1 MNFFIDDDHFSN
13 KFPHSYHKEP
23 FLLEKLLFTLS
34 KKWIAGYNIDT
45 ALDYALG
52 ANKRGLKC
60 IINYLGEDLKNAE
73 MVKNTVIEYKNLIK
87 KMKVCGI
94 EGSIS
99 IKPTQIGLS
108 LDMNFCLDQL
118 LELTSIAKK
127 NNIFLWIDMESFE
140 NVEPTLTIYKKVIE
154 EIDQIGIVLQSN
166 LKRSYSDLRK
176 LLSYNS
182 NIRLVK
188 GAYHGKEVYAFQ
200 TKHEID
206 HNYIEMA
213 QLLFSKKNDLRENQI
228 FAIATHDSNIIQKS
242 LDLLFL
248 YDFRKEHLQ
257 FQFLKGIR
265 EKLKINLLLKGF
277 NVYEYVPY
285 GQNWLP
291 YSLRRLRERKSNVI
305 LLMRSLIS
313 P

>member
-1 MNFFIDDDHFSN
+1 MNLSNDDDHFSN
-13 KFPHSYHKEP
+13 KYPHSYQREP
-23 FLLEKLLFTLS
+23 FLLEKLLFPLS
-34 KKWIAGYNIDT
+34 KKWIAGYKIDD
-45 ALDYALG
+45 ALNYAVD
-52 ANKRGLKC
+52 ANKKGLKC
-60 IINYLGEDLKNAE
+60 IINYLGEDFKNEE

-87 KMKVCGI
+87 SMKLCGI

-108 LDMNFCLDQL
+108 IDRNLCQDQL
-118 LELTSIAKK
+118 LEIISIAKK

-140 NVEPTLTIYKKVIE
+140 NVEPTIIIYKKVIQE
-154 EIDQIGIVLQSN
+154 TDQIGIVLQSN

-176 LLSYNS
+176 LLSYS
-182 NIRLVK
+182 PNIRLVK

-200 TKHEID
+200 TKQEID
-206 HNYIEMA
+206 NNYIEMVEF
-213 QLLFSKKNDLRENQI
+213 LFSKKNDLKEYQI
-228 FAIATHDSNIIQKS
+228 YAIATHDSNIIQKS
-242 LDLLFL
+242 LDLLLL
-248 YDFRKEHLQ
+248 YDFKKEHLQ

-265 EKLKINLLLKGF
+265 EKLKINLLSKGF

-291 YSLRRLRERKSNVI
+291 YSLRRIRERKSNII
-305 LLMRSLIS
+305 LLIRSLIS

>member
-1 MNFFIDDDHFSN
+1 MNFSIDEDHFSN
-13 KFPHSYHKEP
+13 KYPHSYYREP
-23 FLLEKLLFTLS
+23 WLLEKLLFTLS
-34 KKWIAGYNIDT
+34 KKWIAGYNMDAALNY
-45 ALDYALG
+45 ALD

-60 IINYLGEDLKNAE
+60 IINYLGEDLKNVE
-73 MVKNTVIEYKNLIK
+73 MVKNSVIEYKNLIK
-87 KMKVCGI
+87 NMKICGI

-99 IKPTQIGLS
+99 IKPTQLGLS
-108 LDMNFCLDQL
+108 LDLNFCIEQL
-118 LELTSIAKK
+118 LEITSIAKK

-140 NVEPTLTIYKKVIE
+140 NVEPTIIIYKKVIE

-176 LLSYNS
+176 LLIYSP

-188 GAYHGKEVYAFQ
+188 GAYHEKEIYAFQ
-200 TKHEID
+200 TKNEID
-206 HNYIEMA
+206 NNYIEMA
-213 QLLFSKKNDLRENQI
+213 KFLFSKKNDLRENQI

-242 LDLLFL
+242 LDLFFL
-248 YDFRKEHLQ
+248 HDFKKDHLQ

-291 YSLRRLRERKSNVI
+291 YSLRRLRERKSNII

>member
-1 MNFFIDDDHFSN
+1 MNFSIDDDPFFN
-13 KFPHSYHKEP
+13 KYPHSYQREP

-34 KKWIAGYNIDT
+34 KKWIAGYDIDAALKY
-45 ALDYALG
+45 ALD

-60 IINYLGEDLKNAE
+60 IINYLGEDLKNVE
-73 MVKNTVIEYKNLIK
+73 MVKNTVLEYKNLIK
-87 KMKVCGI
+87 NMKVCGI

-108 LDMNFCLDQL
+108 LDMNFCLGQL
-118 LELTSIAKK
+118 LEITSIAKK

-140 NVEPTLTIYKKVIE
+140 NVEPTIIIYKKVIE
-154 EIDQIGIVLQSN
+154 EIDQIGLVLQSN

-176 LLSYNS
+176 LLSYS
-182 NIRLVK
+182 PNIRLVK
-188 GAYHGKEVYAFQ
+188 GAYHEKEVYAFQ

-206 HNYIEMA
+206 NNYIEMA
-213 QLLFSKKNDLRENQI
+213 KFLFSKKNDLRENQI

-248 YDFRKEHLQ
+248 YDFKKEHLQ

-291 YSLRRLRERKSNVI
+291 YSVRRLRERKSNII
-305 LLMRSLIS
+305 LLIRSLIS
-313 P
+313 S

>member
-1 MNFFIDDDHFSN
+1 
-13 KFPHSYHKEP
+13 
-23 FLLEKLLFTLS
+23 
-34 KKWIAGYNIDT
+34 
-45 ALDYALG
+45 
-52 ANKRGLKC
+52 
-60 IINYLGEDLKNAE
+60 
-73 MVKNTVIEYKNLIK
+73 
-87 KMKVCGI
+87 
-94 EGSIS
+94 
-99 IKPTQIGLS
+99 
-108 LDMNFCLDQL
+108 
-118 LELTSIAKK
+118 
-127 NNIFLWIDMESFE
+127 MESFE
-140 NVEPTLTIYKKVIE
+140 NVESTIIIYKKFIE

-176 LLSYNS
+176 LLIYGP

-188 GAYHGKEVYAFQ
+188 GAYHEKEIYAFQ

-206 HNYIEMA
+206 NNYIEMA
-213 QLLFSKKNDLRENQI
+213 KLLFSKKNDFREKQI

-248 YDFRKEHLQ
+248 YDFKKEHLQ

-291 YSLRRLRERKSNVI
+291 YSLRRLRERKSNI
-305 LLMRSLIS
+305 LLLMRSLIS

>member
-1 MNFFIDDDHFSN
+1 MNFSIDDDPFSN
-13 KFPHSYHKEP
+13 KYPHSYQREP

-34 KKWIAGYNIDT
+34 KKWIAGYDIDAALKY
-45 ALDYALG
+45 ALD

-60 IINYLGEDLKNAE
+60 IINYLGEDLKNVE
-73 MVKNTVIEYKNLIK
+73 MVKNTVLEYKNLIK
-87 KMKVCGI
+87 NMKVCGI

-108 LDMNFCLDQL
+108 LDMNFCLGQL
-118 LELTSIAKK
+118 LEITSIAKK

-140 NVEPTLTIYKKVIE
+140 NVDPTIIIYKKVIQ
-154 EIDQIGIVLQSN
+154 EIDQIGLVLQSN

-176 LLSYNS
+176 LLSYS
-182 NIRLVK
+182 PNIRLVK
-188 GAYHGKEVYAFQ
+188 GAYHEKEVYAFQ

-206 HNYIEMA
+206 NNYIEMA
-213 QLLFSKKNDLRENQI
+213 KFLFSKKNDLRENQI

-248 YDFRKEHLQ
+248 YDFKKEHLQ

-291 YSLRRLRERKSNVI
+291 YSVRRLRERKSNII
-305 LLMRSLIS
+305 LLIRSLIS
-313 P
+313 S